1 MLKREDG
8 AIKLEKKLILEEL
21 AKSEARAVKEEMVTP
36 ASEILVDKAPILK
49 DKVPVIAETD
59 KELLSP
65 KEIKDIGKIT
75 ENLTISTE
83 KQVKEDLDELK
94 KDITE
99 YKLDLKQ
106 VENIVLTEKQIKLG
120 GNKSAKILSKRA
132 YFSKNLNK
140 AERNYSTTEK
150 EALAII
156 AAVKQFRPY
165 IYGHEL

>member
-1 MLKREDG
+1 LTTLSLLK
-8 AIKLEKKLILEEL
+8 
-21 AKSEARAVKEEMVTP
+21 V
-36 ASEILVDKAPILK
+36 
-49 DKVPVIAETD
+49 ETD

-65 KEIKDIGKIT
+65 KEIKDIGKII

-120 GNKSAKILSKRA
+120 ENKSAKILSKRVD
-132 YFSKNLNK
+132 KMIKDLDRLVVQIQK
-140 AERNYSTTEK
+140 EDSTPVSSSQTT
-150 EALAII
+150 
-156 AAVKQFRPY
+156 
-165 IYGHEL
+165 